1 MSKKRAPLDKH
12 TLTLK
17 LDGNEVTAE
26 RFVKSVS
33 AFVSIIKDVTE
44 SLSGEKNGIKWIVS
58 VEKGSAMLHFT
69 PKPVKVNAAI
79 ARSAIRAVTN
89 GFREIEENAGRP
101 SYWSDS
107 SLKNA
112 KEIASVYAPEGKALD
127 TISVL
132 YDNSN
137 VAKVT
142 NTTSVNVDS
151 IVGTERRAFGTIEGR
166 LRTVTESGGIHV
178 VVQDP
183 ITHANIRCFIEEP
196 DTERF
201 IAAFRKR
208 VSVYGE
214 IRYGRDGL
222 PLSIK
227 ASDLRVLRDSGKLP
241 TIEEITGIYA

>member
-1 MSKKRAPLDKH
+1 MAKRRANLDTH

-17 LDGNEVTAE
+17 LDGTEVTAE
-26 RFVKSVS
+26 RFIKSVS

-58 VEKGSAMLHFT
+58 VEKGSALVHFT
-69 PKPVKVNAAI
+69 PKPVKVNPAMVQ
-79 ARSAIRAVTN
+79 SAIRAVTN

-112 KEIASVYAPEGKALD
+112 KEISSVYTPAENALG
-127 TISVL
+127 TISVSG
-132 YDNSN
+132 DGTS

-142 NTTSVNVDS
+142 NTTGANVDS
-151 IVGTERRAFGTIEGR
+151 IVGTERRAFGTVEGR
-166 LRTVTESGGIHV
+166 LRAVTESGGIHV

-183 ITHANIRCFIEEP
+183 ITHANIRCFIEES
-196 DTERF
+196 DVDRF
-201 IAAFRKR
+201 VAAFRKR

-214 IRYGRDGL
+214 IRYGRDGA

-227 ASDLRVLRDSGKLP
+227 AAELRVMRDSTKLP
-241 TIEEITGIYA
+241 TVKEVTGIYV